1 MNYDEQFNNNNN
13 NKQQVEND
21 WRNFRQTHGLEK
33 FQPNFSQDLVKS
45 TTVLHSKSIHVVVL
59 PNLEIVMN
67 EIQKRF
73 GSPEEV
79 KLLCE
84 KKIVSRH
91 KLGDTLN
98 EYVDSLM
105 TSQVAKMPRDDMFY
119 CVCDTQRKYELKDYA
134 KHRQCSSGKGA
145 RHYEFVQNIIEQI
158 SAYSRK
164 HGIMVV

>member
-1 MNYDEQFNNNNN
+1 MNYNNNNNNN

-21 WRNFRQTHGLEK
+21 WRNLRQI
-33 FQPNFSQDLVKS
+33 QPNQVVSQVKS

-67 EIQKRF
+67 EIQARF

-91 KLGDTLN
+91 KLGDKLN

-119 CVCDTQRKYELKDYA
+119 CVCDTQQKYELKDYA
-134 KHRQCSSGKGA
+134 KHRQCSSGTGA

>member
-1 MNYDEQFNNNNN
+1 MNYDEQFNNNNK

-45 TTVLHSKSIHVVVL
+45 TTVLKSKIINVVIL
-59 PNLEIVMN
+59 PDLEIVMN
-67 EIQKRF
+67 EIQKSF
-73 GSPEEV
+73 GTPEEV

-91 KLGDTLN
+91 KLGDKLN

-105 TSQVAKMPRDDMFY
+105 TSQVAQMPRDDMFF
-119 CVCDTQRKYELKDYA
+119 CVCDTQQKYALKDYA
-134 KHRQCSSGKGA
+134 KHRQCSSGTGA

>member
-1 MNYDEQFNNNNN
+1 MNYDEQFNNNNK

-45 TTVLHSKSIHVVVL
+45 TTVLHSKIIHVVIL
-59 PNLEIVMN
+59 PDLEIVMN
-67 EIQKRF
+67 EIQKSF
-73 GSPEEV
+73 GTPEEV

-91 KLGDTLN
+91 KLGDKLN

-145 RHYEFVQNIIEQI
+145 RHHEFVQNIIEQI